1 MMDVTGG
8 MDGVN
13 AAGLA
18 VTLLADNESPLAEKQ
33 TKIAFT
39 LIDLSFPGD
48 GDERARPDLPVSGGC
63 TGTMR
68 GPD

>member
-39 LIDLSFPGD
+39 LIDWSFPRGRR
-48 GDERARPDLPVSGGC
+48 RAGVP
-63 TGTMR
+63 
-68 GPD
+68 

>member
-1 MMDVTGG
+1 MDVTGG

-39 LIDLSFPGD
+39 LIDWSFPRGRR
-48 GDERARPDLPVSGGC
+48 RACAP
-63 TGTMR
+63 
-68 GPD
+68 

>member
-1 MMDVTGG
+1 MDLTGG
-8 MDGVN
+8 MDDVN
-13 AAGLA
+13 DADLE
-18 VTLLADNESPLAEKQ
+18 VTLMADNESPLTEKQ
-33 TKIAFT
+33 TKIALT

-48 GDERARPDLPVSGGC
+48 GDERARQDRPVSDGC